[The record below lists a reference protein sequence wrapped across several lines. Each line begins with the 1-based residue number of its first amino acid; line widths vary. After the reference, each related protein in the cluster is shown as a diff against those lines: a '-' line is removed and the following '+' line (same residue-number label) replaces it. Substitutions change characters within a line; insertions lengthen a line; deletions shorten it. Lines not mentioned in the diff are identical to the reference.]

1 MLDLQYRDASRVRH
15 QRGTDAPPPESARN
29 FASAASGRL
38 AWRPPQR
45 SAQRLARGRSP
56 SVVVVDSNS
65 RAASDRAVQRR
76 IERIPAVAIASRTIE
91 ISLGSAA
98 KALFRPVPIKEIRAA
113 VLELG
118 PRPPRLTKGVLDRD
132 GSPFPCFTCS
142 LDPDETVD
150 STGRFLV
157 LAGTLSADVTF
168 RPPVRM
174 NKANQSARIC

>member
-1 MLDLQYRDASRVRH
+1 MLRPGIRAELRECGIGALGMETAAEI
-15 QRGTDAPPPESARN
+15 GTAI
-29 FASAASGRL
+29 AAGE
-38 AWRPPQR
+38 
-45 SAQRLARGRSP
+45 SP